1 MDILFSYHRKIMRI
15 TTMIIRKM
23 MIVVIII
30 INVTVLLVFVGKM
43 VVASKNSNL

>member
-30 INVTVLLVFVGKM
+30 NVTVLLVFVGKM